1 VPQGSRAD
9 RLPQGKGVYGDFSN
23 DDLSNDDFSNG
34 YLSNDDLSN
43 DYLSNDDGVDVPGS
57 QHGNDSKQ

>member
-34 YLSNDDLSN
+34 YLSNDD
-43 DYLSNDDGVDVPGS
+43 GVDVPGS